1 MSSTILMAIVLVV
14 MWLVV
19 LVPMFVRRGDERT
32 EARSMDRFATAMRV
46 LSRRGPSS
54 GGVAGRRRYV
64 TAAPAPYADGASPVR
79 TAARVRML
87 RRRRR
92 TLGVLAATAVVG
104 IPAALAVSPLLWVAQ
119 VPALILLG
127 GYVAW
132 LRAQVRRE
140 QDRRTRRAALF
151 GDAAPATGDHVA
163 RRAPRAATATAPA
176 AAETADRSW
185 HPVPVPAPTYV
196 TAPVVR
202 RRTDSMVDLD
212 DDDLS
217 FTDLDPLE
225 DLDDRPRA
233 VNE

>member
-19 LVPMFVRRGDERT
+19 LVPMFVGRGEERT

-92 TLGVLAATAVVG
+92 TLGGLAATALVG
-104 IPAALAVSPLLWVAQ
+104 IPAALTVSPLLWVAQ

-140 QDRRTRRAALF
+140 QDRRTRRAVLF
-151 GDAAPATGDHVA
+151 GNAAPASADHVG
-163 RRAPRAATATAPA
+163 RRAATATAA
-176 AAETADRSW
+176 KAADRLW
-185 HPVPVPAPTYV
+185 HPVSVPAPTYV
-196 TAPVVR
+196 TTPVVR
-202 RRTDSMVDLD
+202 RRPDSMVDLD

-217 FTDLDPLE
+217 FTELDPFE
-225 DLDDRPRA
+225 DLDDLPRA